1 MTATPDAFNLEDALA
16 VLERTPATLDAML
29 RGLPEVWLRA
39 TEGTG
44 TWSPFDVVGHL
55 IHGERTDWM
64 ARTRHILS
72 GETRPFTPF
81 DREAQFAMD
90 PREPLGTRLATFAS
104 LRAANLATLRG
115 MQLTAEQLRLTGQH
129 PDFGTVTLAQLLATW
144 TVHDL
149 THLAQVSRT
158 MAKVYGEAV
167 GPWRAYLSIRGDR
180 EPRP

>member
-1 MTATPDAFNLEDALA
+1 
-16 VLERTPATLDAML
+16 
-29 RGLPEVWLRA
+29 
-39 TEGTG
+39 
-44 TWSPFDVVGHL
+44 
-55 IHGERTDWM
+55 
-64 ARTRHILS
+64 
-72 GETRPFTPF
+72 
-81 DREAQFAMD
+81 
-90 PREPLGTRLATFAS
+90 
-104 LRAANLATLRG
+104 